1 MMTKYMNIHS
11 LEQLDDELLKLK
23 LKKKIIEQEML
34 NNVDDFKRSLS
45 PRHLIGEALGIDLSH
60 QTGSRIFS
68 TLKSLAIA
76 FSAVRGGVGVYNRVK
91 RLFRR

>member
-1 MMTKYMNIHS
+1 MNIHS